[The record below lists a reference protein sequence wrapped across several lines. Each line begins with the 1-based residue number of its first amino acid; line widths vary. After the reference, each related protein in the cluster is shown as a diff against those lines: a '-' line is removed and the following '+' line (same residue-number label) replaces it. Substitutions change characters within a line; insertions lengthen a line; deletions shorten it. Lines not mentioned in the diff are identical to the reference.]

1 MQFSV
6 ATLRSLANFS
16 IKLDQFY
23 DFLQFTRMID
33 QYRKVRVSDFYVLA
47 KHSQRSFSI
56 INICGVSTNLEL
68 TYETELLV
76 AFYCR

>member
-6 ATLRSLANFS
+6 ATFRSLANFY
-16 IKLDQFY
+16 IELEQFC
-23 DFLQFTRMID
+23 DSLQFTRMID
-33 QYRKVRVSDFYVLA
+33 QYKEVRVSNFYVLA

-56 INICGVSTNLEL
+56 IDICGVSRNSEL
-68 TYETELLV
+68 TCETKLLV